1 MPKIS
6 PILRNLILIFLF
18 FAIGRILLLQLCANG
33 SWIIIGGVIVFY
45 IICWINYQRNIRK

>member
-18 FAIGRILLLQLCANG
+18 FTIGRFLVLQMGTNG

-45 IICWINYQRNIRK
+45 VVWWNNYQRNKKK